1 MKGFMINSINAVIF
15 DMDGLLLDSE
25 RIALSTFIDSCR
37 KHNFEPNIEV
47 YYKCIGTNASKTKE
61 ILLEG
66 YGKDFPYKAI
76 TELWVKKN
84 HEETLNKSIPIKKGA
99 LSLLQYLEQKG
110 VKKAVATSS
119 RKKNALIK
127 LSNAKLLHFFDIV
140 LGGDQVLN
148 GKPNPEIYLTASQK
162 LNEEPIRCLALE
174 DSDNG
179 VLAAYNA
186 GLTVIQVP
194 DLKEPSAK
202 ITNLGHTVVKSLVEV
217 EHILKQFDS
226 VFSS

>member
-1 MKGFMINSINAVIF
+1 MKYKAVIF

-25 RIALSTFIDSCR
+25 GIALSTFIDSCR
-37 KHNFEPNIEV
+37 KHSFEPNIEV
-47 YYKCIGTNASKTKE
+47 YYKCIGTNASTTKE

-66 YGKDFPYKAI
+66 YGKNFPYKAI
-76 TELWVKKN
+76 TELWVKNN
-84 HEETLNKSIPIKKGA
+84 HEETLNKSVPLKKGV

-127 LSNAKLLHFFDIV
+127 LANAKLLHFFDIV

-148 GKPNPEIYLTASQK
+148 GKPNPEIYLTVSQK

-179 VLAAYNA
+179 VLAAHDA

-194 DLKEPSAK
+194 DLNEPSVEIA
-202 ITNLGHTVVKSLVEV
+202 NLGHVIVKSLVEV
-217 EHILKQFDS
+217 EHMFKQFDS
-226 VFSS
+226 VFPS

>member
-1 MKGFMINSINAVIF
+1 MLNSINAIIF

-25 RIALSTFIDSCR
+25 RIALSTFIDSCK
-37 KHNFEPNIEV
+37 KHGFEPNIEV

-66 YGKDFPYKAI
+66 YGKNFPYEAI
-76 TELWVKKN
+76 IELWVKNN
-84 HEETLNKSIPIKKGA
+84 HEETLNKSVPLKKGV

-127 LSNAKLLHFFDIV
+127 LANAKLLHFFDIV

-148 GKPNPEIYLTASQK
+148 GKPNPEIYLTVSQK

-179 VLAAYNA
+179 VLAAHDA

-194 DLKEPSAK
+194 DLNEPSVEIA
-202 ITNLGHTVVKSLVEV
+202 NLGHVIVKSLAEV
-217 EHILKQFDS
+217 EHMFKQFDS
-226 VFSS
+226 VFPS